1 MEGRSTNGRSDVS
14 DGTAGDAL
22 TEEEAVGGAG
32 SWSSAADIAAAAV
45 QRARSG
51 EPTTLVLTGEPGVGK
66 STLLDEI
73 GRRAEGFRVLS
84 TEGLEGDV
92 DPFSSL
98 AGWGVA
104 IDPTDPRVASPFLIA
119 HEIRVVLDS
128 IGPDQPVLLR
138 LDDLQWA
145 DPESVLALIA
155 LMRRLSGDR
164 LLLAV
169 ATRPLGDL
177 HPEWQRWTD
186 RSTGVVGVTMRGLS
200 LAEAAELAGRMQT
213 GLDPSAL
220 RMVHTHTGGNPL
232 LLTALL
238 SEYDQATLV
247 GSRVLPA
254 PEQFARVTEAR
265 LARLGNAPVRL
276 MRAVVVLG
284 AGWVPLADAAKVSGI
299 SEPEATVDALT
310 GAGLMV
316 VRDMAGGIEVRA
328 NHALLR
334 SAVYQQIPLDER
346 RKMHIRAAQVVG
358 LPDAVLDHRVA
369 ATNGYDDALA
379 DELAGYAVRLPGFS
393 FSASSCGFRRV
404 APPGANPPQ
413 PGSRVVIVC

>member
-1 MEGRSTNGRSDVS
+1 
-14 DGTAGDAL
+14 
-22 TEEEAVGGAG
+22 
-32 SWSSAADIAAAAV
+32 
-45 QRARSG
+45 
-51 EPTTLVLTGEPGVGK
+51 
-66 STLLDEI
+66 
-73 GRRAEGFRVLS
+73 
-84 TEGLEGDV
+84 
-92 DPFSSL
+92 
-98 AGWGVA
+98 
-104 IDPTDPRVASPFLIA
+104 
-119 HEIRVVLDS
+119 
-128 IGPDQPVLLR
+128 
-138 LDDLQWA
+138 
-145 DPESVLALIA
+145 
-155 LMRRLSGDR
+155 
-164 LLLAV
+164 V

-186 RSTGVVGVTMRGLS
+186 RSSGVVGVTMRGLS
-200 LAEAAELAGRMQT
+200 LAEAAELAGRMQP

-265 LARLGNAPVRL
+265 LTRLGAAPVRL